1 MNNLPTCHVLA
12 LLRGARFALHLL
24 YGMLLAIFYPQLSD
38 KRQRRMLKAWSRQL
52 LGILNVG
59 LQIEGTQPMRGE
71 GGSLIVA
78 NHVSWLDIF
87 VLNAIH
93 PARFIAK
100 AEVRSWP
107 FIGWLCKRCGTI
119 FIERALRQDAA
130 AINHEVSGLLGRGV
144 CVGLFPEGTSS
155 DGKQVGHFHS
165 ALIQPAIDAGARICP
180 IALRY
185 QDERGE
191 LSGAP
196 VFAGDT
202 TLIQSI
208 WNMLCC
214 NHLNT
219 LVVFTPALPAA
230 TKNRR
235 ELARAAQAAIAQEL
249 ASIVPP
255 QRKPDTA
262 SGPHLE
268 MLSTQSA
275 YSLLLNQV
283 MSHMPK

>member
-1 MNNLPTCHVLA
+1 MNNHIMDNLPACHMQA
-12 LLRGARFALHLL
+12 LLRGGRLALHLL
-24 YGMLLAIFYPQLSD
+24 YGMLLAIFYPHLPE
-38 KRQRRMLKAWSRQL
+38 KRQRRMLKTWSRQL
-52 LGILNVG
+52 LGILNIG
-59 LQIEGTQPMRGE
+59 LQIEGPQPMRGE
-71 GGSLIVA
+71 GGCLIVA

-100 AEVRSWP
+100 AEVR
-107 FIGWLCKRCGTI
+107 GWLSKRCGTI
-119 FIERALRQDAA
+119 FIERAQRQDAA
-130 AINHEVSGLLGRGV
+130 AINHDVSSLLGQGV

-196 VFAGDT
+196 AFIGDT

-208 WNMLCC
+208 WNVLCC
-214 NHLNT
+214 SQLNT
-219 LVVFTPALPAA
+219 LVAFTPALPAA
-230 TKNRR
+230 NKNRR

-255 QRKPDTA
+255 QRKSDTA

-268 MLSTQSA
+268 MLSAQSA

>member
-1 MNNLPTCHVLA
+1 MNDIPTSYLLA
-12 LLRGARFALHLL
+12 LLRGCRLALHLL
-24 YGMLLAIFYPQLSD
+24 YGMLLAVFYPHLPG

-52 LGILNVG
+52 LGILNIG
-59 LQIEGTQPMRGE
+59 LQIEGAQPMRGE
-71 GGSLIVA
+71 GGYLLVA
-78 NHVSWLDIF
+78 NHVSWLDVF

-100 AEVRSWP
+100 AEVRGWP
-107 FIGWLCKRCGTI
+107 LIGWLCKRCGTI
-119 FIERALRQDAA
+119 FIERAMRQDAA
-130 AINHEVSGLLGRGV
+130 SVNLHVSALLEQGV

-155 DGKQVGHFHS
+155 DGKQAGHFHS
-165 ALIQPAIDAGARICP
+165 ALIQPAIDAGVRLCP

-185 QDERGE
+185 QDEQGE
-191 LSGAP
+191 MSGAAA
-196 VFAGDT
+196 FTGDT
-202 TLIQSI
+202 TLAQSI
-208 WNMLCC
+208 WNVLRCD
-214 NHLNT
+214 HLNT

-255 QRKPDTA
+255 QRKPDAA

-268 MLSTQSA
+268 MLSAQSA